1 MNETEFNQKID
12 DLLIEIEDAIEDS
25 GADIDYETVSGI
37 LTLVFEDRSQVIINR
52 QAAMSQ
58 VWVAAKSGGYHLDWV
73 DSQWVTTGTKE
84 SLAMLLCRVCEE
96 QSGEAVDITLGE

>member
-12 DLLIEIEDAIEDS
+12 DLLIEIEDAIEDT

-37 LTLVFEDRSQVIINR
+37 LTLIFEDKSQVIINR
-52 QAAMSQ
+52 QVAMGQ

-73 DSQWVTTGTKE
+73 ASDWVTTGTKE
-84 SLAMLLCRVCEE
+84 TLVTLLNRVCQE
-96 QSGEAVDITLGE
+96 QSGETVEITLG